1 MEQNRETACKKN
13 FTIIEH
19 YNNNNNNNNDNN
31 NNNNKKDYYYNND
44 NNKNN
49 NDNNKGL
56 RTTSAMSINFVC
68 TVRAVYV
75 PWLSVDVHLQP

>member
-19 YNNNNNNNNDNN
+19 YNNNNNND

-49 NDNNKGL
+49 NDNKGL
-56 RTTSAMSINFVC
+56 RTTSAMSMNFVR